1 MKGDQDI
8 APASGETS
16 SSDEGRVAALERR
29 LSELKAAQE
38 DLHDLLAALGDAVV
52 GTDLDGNVTYWN
64 EAAGRLLGG
73 SAADWLGRSLFDWFP
88 RQELT
93 RLFALYRDALDGS
106 PRVLEWQDERNPATY
121 LAVEVRLLARRT
133 HSVQPSRLVNVFHD
147 VTARRRVEDTM
158 RRDALVLAQLQ
169 DAVVCTDTELRVV
182 YWNEAAE
189 SIFGW
194 KRDEVIGRSIL
205 TRLPAEVHEHVASI
219 MSEIRAGRRTSD
231 SQWEDYRKD
240 GSRVWV
246 SWRSQ
251 PLTDPRGQVVGV
263 VSVGSDMTERRAAER
278 RKTELETQLFHAQK
292 METIGTLS
300 SGIAHD
306 FNNVLAGILMQSEIA
321 LADLGAPPRLN
332 AAVKEIRAA
341 GLRAKALVRR
351 ILNFSRRNE
360 PQLEL
365 VDVAA
370 LLGEVVMFVR
380 ATLPASIEIHV
391 DLPANTRRVLAD
403 ENRLYQVFVNLS
415 SNAAAAMPEGGE
427 LHFSLRDSEVGAQRQ
442 LATGLLPPGRYLEV
456 SVTDTG
462 SGMDAETRARMFE
475 PFFTTKRPGEG
486 TGLGLAIVASV
497 LGEHGG
503 AVDVESAPQ
512 AGSNIR
518 VFLPVASDGQS
529 ARPTPT
535 PTRPLPR
542 GTGEHILVLDDGESL
557 TLLMRAALETLGY
570 RVSQAR
576 SALDVAAALG
586 ATPRAF
592 DLIVVDQNKPELSG
606 VELARRARAAGSELP
621 IVIATGFAA
630 PLDRQEAEGLRNL
643 VVLEKPF
650 EVEHLTRLIRRLL
663 DAASAE
669 PMP

>member
-1 MKGDQDI
+1 M

-16 SSDEGRVAALERR
+16 STDEGQVAALERR
-29 LSELKAAQE
+29 LSELEAAHE
-38 DLHDLLAALGDAVV
+38 DLHELLAALGDAVV

-64 EAAGRLLGG
+64 EAASRLLGG
-73 SAADWLGRSLFDWFP
+73 SAGDWLGRSLFDWFP

-93 RLFALYRDALDGS
+93 RLFALYRQALDGA
-106 PRVLEWQDERNPATY
+106 PQVLEWQDERNPATD
-121 LAVEVRLLARRT
+121 LAVEVRFLARRP
-133 HSVQPSRLVNVFHD
+133 HSLQSSRLVHVFHD

-169 DAVVCTDTELRVV
+169 DAVVCTDTELCVV

-189 SIFGW
+189 RIFGW
-194 KRDEVIGRSIL
+194 RRDEMIGRSIL

-219 MSEIRAGRRTSD
+219 MLEIRAGRRTSD

-251 PLTDPRGQVVGV
+251 PITDPRGQVVGV

-306 FNNVLAGILMQSEIA
+306 FNNILAGILMQSEIA
-321 LADLGAPPRLN
+321 LADQDAPPKLN

-360 PQLEL
+360 PQREL

-370 LLGEVVMFVR
+370 LLSEVAMFVR

-415 SNAAAAMPEGGE
+415 SNAAAAMPEGGQ
-427 LHFSLRDSEVGAQRQ
+427 LHFSLRESELVAPRQ

-475 PFFTTKRPGEG
+475 PFFTSKRPGEG

-497 LGEHGG
+497 MGEHGG
-503 AVDVESAPQ
+503 AVDVESAPR

-518 VFLPVASDGQS
+518 VFLPVASVGPS

-535 PTRPLPR
+535 PARPLPR

-570 RVSQAR
+570 RVSQAS
-576 SALDVAAALG
+576 SALDVTAALG
-586 ATPRAF
+586 AAPRAF
-592 DLIVVDQNKPELSG
+592 DLIVIDQSMPELSG

-630 PLDRQEAEGLRNL
+630 PLDAQEAEGLRNL

-663 DAASAE
+663 DATPAE
-669 PMP
+669 PKP